1 MSPAC
6 SLILNKAKL
15 LQKSTELPPRV
26 VNVSS
31 SAGKVA
37 NMKDS
42 PIKEKLISSGSTLTV
57 RRISESSLMPVRSCA
72 SQAYIMTK

>member
-1 MSPAC
+1 MS
-6 SLILNKAKL
+6 I
-15 LQKSTELPPRV
+15 ELPPCRV

-57 RRISESSLMPVRSCA
+57 RGSLNQWN
-72 SQAYIMTK
+72 SQKEITIQGDPSAR

>member
-1 MSPAC
+1 M
-6 SLILNKAKL
+6 
-15 LQKSTELPPRV
+15 
-26 VNVSS
+26 NVSS

-57 RRISESSLMPVRSCA
+57 RRGISERFLWEGCV
-72 SQAYIMTK
+72 SQW

>member
-1 MSPAC
+1 MP
-6 SLILNKAKL
+6 N
-15 LQKSTELPPRV
+15 RV

-42 PIKEKLISSGSTLTV
+42 PVKEKLISSGSTLTV
-57 RRISESSLMPVRSCA
+57 RKLFANV
-72 SQAYIMTK
+72 Q